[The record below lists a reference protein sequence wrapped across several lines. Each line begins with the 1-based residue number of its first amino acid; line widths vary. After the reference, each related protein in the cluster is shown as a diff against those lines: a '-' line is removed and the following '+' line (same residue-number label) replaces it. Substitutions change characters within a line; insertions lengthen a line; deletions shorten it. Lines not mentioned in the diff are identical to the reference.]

1 MNIAAIQTF
10 LCVVRTHNLNLAAA
24 ELSVTQSAV
33 TARLDALE
41 QTLGQKL
48 LLRSRK
54 GATLTKAGFA
64 FLDQAEVISQGW
76 ETAKSLAKLPEGLT
90 GLFSFCCDPALWQ
103 GLGQTWIND
112 TEKHNPDFAIEVWS
126 GETTTAMKW
135 LQSGLCDV
143 ALLTQPLLGE
153 EINSREFSKERL
165 LLVSTQPREAMTWD
179 PAYVYVDYGST
190 VRRQHAIAWPGDE
203 TARMTFSNPEW
214 ALGYL
219 LDQGGSAYLPQ
230 RLVNPFI
237 ASSQLFRV
245 ETVVE
250 FERNTYL
257 SWRRHSESAFPW
269 LTSAHET
276 PGE

>member
-10 LCVVRTHNLNLAAA
+10 LCVVRTRNLNLAAE
-24 ELSVTQSAV
+24 ELNVTQSAV

-64 FLDQAEVISQGW
+64 FMDEAEVISRSW

-90 GLFSFCCDPALWQ
+90 GLFSFCCDPVLWQ
-103 GLGQTWIND
+103 GLGQTWI
-112 TEKHNPDFAIEVWS
+112 ESMEHQFSEVAIEVWS
-126 GETTTAMKW
+126 GETSTAMQW
-135 LQSGLCDV
+135 LHSGLCDA
-143 ALLTQPLLGE
+143 ALLTEPLLGD
-153 EINSREFSKERL
+153 EINNRKFTQEKL
-165 LLVSTQPREAMTWD
+165 ILVSTQAREAMAWD

-190 VRRQHAIAWPGDE
+190 VRRQHIIAWPGDE

-219 LDQGGSAYLPQ
+219 LSRGGSAYLPL
-230 RLVNPFI
+230 RLAESFI
-237 ASSQLFRV
+237 DAGQLFRV
-245 ETVVE
+245 KSVVE
-250 FERNTYL
+250 FERTIYL
-257 SWRRHSESAFPW
+257 SWRSNSESAFPW
-269 LTSAHET
+269 LSSEN
-276 PGE
+276 